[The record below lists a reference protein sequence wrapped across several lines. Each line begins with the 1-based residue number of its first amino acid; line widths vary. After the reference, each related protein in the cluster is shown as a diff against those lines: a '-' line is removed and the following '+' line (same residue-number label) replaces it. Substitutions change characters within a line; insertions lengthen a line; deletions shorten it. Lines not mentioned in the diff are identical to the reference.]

1 MPEDP
6 TVINFAKENE
16 YFKSDLN
23 RLDHAK
29 MLIED
34 NRSQEAILCLEA
46 EVQEN
51 KENSEAWR
59 ILG

>member
-6 TVINFAKENE
+6 TVIKFAKENE

-23 RLDHAK
+23 RLEHAK

-34 NRSQEAILCLEA
+34 NRAQEAILCLEA
-46 EVQEN
+46 EV
-51 KENSEAWR
+51 
-59 ILG
+59 